1 MALRVIRA
9 VSTAIMLL
17 VFGTLAYGADKHLLL
32 GTWMVDV
39 SRLKIPDPPRSV
51 IFKLAEAGAGAFHL
65 TVDIVHSDG
74 SKAHGETTFQPDG
87 TAAQGEGSTD
97 VDVVSM
103 TMPNQRTLVMGA
115 GFKGNPS
122 STRVW
127 SLADDGKHMTE
138 TIIRHAADGTPY
150 TITNTWVLALRRGEM

>member
-1 MALRVIRA
+1 
-9 VSTAIMLL
+9 
-17 VFGTLAYGADKHLLL
+17 
-32 GTWMVDV
+32 MVDV

-51 IFKLAEAGAGAFHL
+51 TLTLTEAGTGRFHM

-87 TAAQGEGSTD
+87 TAAQGEGEGSAD

-103 TMPNQRTLVMGA
+103 TMPNERTLVMGA
-115 GFKGNPS
+115 GFKGNPT

-127 SLADDGKHMTE
+127 SLADDGRHMTE

-150 TITNTWVLALRRGEM
+150 TITNTWLRQ